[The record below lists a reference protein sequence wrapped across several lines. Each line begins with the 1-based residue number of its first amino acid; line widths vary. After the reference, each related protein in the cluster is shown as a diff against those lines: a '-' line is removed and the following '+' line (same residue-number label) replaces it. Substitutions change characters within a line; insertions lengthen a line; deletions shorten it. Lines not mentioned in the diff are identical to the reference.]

1 MLDSHFPGTSCVR
14 LSEKGAAGFARTRV
28 QQSGSVQ
35 IGRRPSEQYVEAD
48 VLSGLVLAPYRPSVS
63 FSP

>member
-1 MLDSHFPGTSCVR
+1 MR